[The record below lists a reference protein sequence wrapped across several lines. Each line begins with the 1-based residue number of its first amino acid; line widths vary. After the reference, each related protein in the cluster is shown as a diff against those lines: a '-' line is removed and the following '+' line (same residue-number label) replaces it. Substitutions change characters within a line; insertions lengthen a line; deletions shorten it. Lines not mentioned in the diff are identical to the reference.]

1 MKLVTYLNNEKDLE
15 LISNADI
22 LLAPN
27 ELSRKALIPLD
38 KINSLAKTCQ
48 ERTLRPILVWDILM
62 TEANFQKALVA
73 LKEIDF
79 KSLYAIRVQDP
90 GALNYLVENYPE
102 IKIQL
107 ILENGNH
114 NLEAIK
120 NWVSLSGP
128 NLERIILSIEL
139 PKDILKIYINEL
151 SKLNISSELM
161 GLGPILLFYS
171 PRSLLNPLLS
181 EKKETVSALVSSAE
195 SPHKGFKVVENSHGT
210 FMYNTKDHFILDEIK
225 CLKEMGLN
233 FLRVE
238 ADSNLLGPIN
248 SLIEDFNLNVLEL
261 IKEKYPNKLMKG
273 FFSVNK
279 TDVLFP
285 KLKNYR
291 IARTDQNYLGE
302 VVDVHKKKL
311 MGIFLKNPQLD
322 LTLNDSI
329 EIKTPE
335 GKSKILKVLDIKNS
349 SLDPIEK
356 GQSGSLVFVP
366 HLGGVSVRSAIFK
379 V

>member
-1 MKLVTYLNNEKDLE
+1 MKLVTYLENEKDLE
-15 LISNADI
+15 LISNVDI
-22 LLAPN
+22 LLAPK
-27 ELSRKALIPLD
+27 EISRKALISLD
-38 KINSLAKTCQ
+38 QTNSLAKTCK
-48 ERTLRPILVWDILM
+48 ERSLRPILVWDILM
-62 TEANFQKALVA
+62 TEGSFQKALDC
-73 LKEIDF
+73 LKKIDI
-79 KSLYAIRVQDP
+79 KSFYAIRVQDP
-90 GALNYLVENYPE
+90 GALNFLVENYPE

-107 ILENGNH
+107 VLENGNH

-120 NWVSLSGP
+120 KWVSLSGP

-151 SKLNISSELM
+151 SKLNICSELM

-181 EKKETVSALVSSAE
+181 EKKDKVSALVSSSE
-195 SPHKGFKVVENSHGT
+195 SPHKGFKVVENIHGT
-210 FMYNTKDHFILDEIK
+210 FMYNTKDHFILDEIE
-225 CLKEMGLN
+225 CLKEMGLHY
-233 FLRVE
+233 LRVE
-238 ADSNLLGPIN
+238 SEPGLLVPIN
-248 SLIEDFNLNVLEL
+248 SLIDNFNSNELEL
-261 IKEKYPNKLMKG
+261 IKERYPNKLMKG

-291 IARTDQNYLGE
+291 IARTDENYLGE

-311 MGIFLKNPQLD
+311 MGIFLKNPMLD
-322 LTLNDSI
+322 LTINDSI

-335 GKSKILKVLDIKNS
+335 GKLKTLKVLDMKNS
-349 SLDPIEK
+349 ALEPIEK
-356 GQSGSLVFVP
+356 GRSGAIVFVP

-379 V
+379 A